1 MDNKKKI
8 TFGAYISFGKCD
20 SVDWEFD
27 FEVTEE
33 EHNRLLEAAKEY
45 FDFNEAEEVADIY
58 AKVYDVAVT
67 QATKDCLENDAE
79 GIKNYLREG
88 QTLEDWRADD
98 TYMVVVNFPTEWQEM
113 LEEEY

>member
-33 EHNRLLEAAKEY
+33 EHNRLLEAAKNILILMKQKKLLISMRKY
-45 FDFNEAEEVADIY
+45 TMWQLLKQQKIV
-58 AKVYDVAVT
+58 
-67 QATKDCLENDAE
+67 
-79 GIKNYLREG
+79 LRMMQKE
-88 QTLEDWRADD
+88 
-98 TYMVVVNFPTEWQEM
+98 
-113 LEEEY
+113 